1 MIEYIVT
8 TKAKFYIK
16 RSGNMGFIEE
26 KSHERFNPKK
36 TDFIVYRGKNEI
48 KAKYIAL
55 KTHYNLCVERGES
68 NEYGMV
74 MLYMDIKFYEE
85 QYPEWCI

>member
-1 MIEYIVT
+1 MLEYIVS
-8 TKAKFYIK
+8 TKAKTYIK
-16 RSGNMGFIEE
+16 RPGNMGFIEE
-26 KSHERFNPKK
+26 KSHERFNPTK
-36 TDFIVYRGKNEI
+36 TDFIAYRGKNEI